1 MSTDTPQPRTK
12 AGWIEWFAAC
22 ERDLEHWLARVAE
35 CSAEPPPA
43 REEPIALQMFH
54 ERLKR
59 LQGYLDQAERDAEQ
73 ALAPLTTEI
82 QAQRQWLETL
92 NMARAKLVERTA
104 GAVA

>member
-1 MSTDTPQPRTK
+1 
-12 AGWIEWFAAC
+12 
-22 ERDLEHWLARVAE
+22 
-35 CSAEPPPA
+35 
-43 REEPIALQMFH
+43 MFH

-59 LQGYLDQAERDAEQ
+59 LQGYLDRAERDAEQ

-82 QAQRQWLETL
+82 QAQRQWHEAL